1 MIPEIIQVR
10 KDICRDC
17 HTPCE
22 VLPDPNKPCSR
33 CSLSSPRWNTFG
45 HCDSIER
52 PTVNNPEKLRGL
64 GDAVAVIANP
74 IAKIIGLDKSKCGCA
89 ARQEALNK
97 LVPFSSLP
105 K

>member
-1 MIPEIIQVR
+1 MPLWR
-10 KDICRDC
+10 
-17 HTPCE
+17 P
-22 VLPDPNKPCSR
+22 
-33 CSLSSPRWNTFG
+33 FG
-45 HCDSIER
+45 KCDLATNSITH
-52 PTVNNPEKLRGL
+52 PAVSQTGLRGL

-105 K
+105 KTD

>member
-1 MIPEIIQVR
+1 M
-10 KDICRDC
+10 
-17 HTPCE
+17 
-22 VLPDPNKPCSR
+22 
-33 CSLSSPRWNTFG
+33 
-45 HCDSIER
+45 
-52 PTVNNPEKLRGL
+52 RGL

-105 K
+105 KTD